1 LITYENLMQKFIF
14 VFQIGIDEL
23 LQLKYNFITMHIDV
37 DKS

>member
-1 LITYENLMQKFIF
+1 MQKFIV